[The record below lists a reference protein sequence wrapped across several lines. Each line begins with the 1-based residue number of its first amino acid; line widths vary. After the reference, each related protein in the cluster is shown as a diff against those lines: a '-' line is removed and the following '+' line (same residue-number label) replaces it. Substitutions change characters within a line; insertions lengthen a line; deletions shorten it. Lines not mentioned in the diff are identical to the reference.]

1 MQYDLSCIGHI
12 TIDKVVSPAG
22 TVLMPGGT
30 SFYFANAVARLN
42 VSFKLITALAPEDI
56 YAVEMLRE
64 RDIDVDVHWSAHTLF
79 FENIY
84 SINTDHRTQRVLQ
97 KVDAFTQEQL
107 KAVNASIIHI
117 GPLLADD
124 FSSAIIKQLAKQQ
137 NVSLD
142 VQGLLRKVENCNV
155 VPVDWMEKSEVL
167 PFIEFLKANEEELA
181 VITGQPGI
189 EAGAKLLQQWGARE
203 VIITLGSKGSMIF
216 SGKEVYHIPAFAPE
230 QIVDAT
236 GCGDTYMAGYLFKR
250 SKGFGIQHA
259 GEFAAAMATLKLQQS
274 GPFTGTEADVEAL
287 LAVASP
293 GKYSKLNPF
302 GVR

>member
-1 MQYDLSCIGHI
+1 MQYDLCCIGHI

-30 SFYFANAVARLN
+30 SFYFANAVAGLN
-42 VSFKLITALAPEDI
+42 VSFKLVTALAPEDI

-64 RDIDVDVHWSAHTLF
+64 RDIDIDVHPSSHTLF

-84 SINTDHRTQRVLQ
+84 GVDTDHRVQRVLQ
-97 KVDAFTQEQL
+97 KADAFTPEQL

-124 FSSAIIKQLAKQQ
+124 FSGTIIKQVAKQKRI
-137 NVSLD
+137 SLD
-142 VQGLLRKVENCNV
+142 VQGLLRKVDNSNV
-155 VPVDWMEKSEVL
+155 VPVDWQEKIEVL
-167 PFIEFLKANEEELA
+167 PFIEFFKANEEELA
-181 VITGQPGI
+181 VVTGQSNI
-189 EAGAKLLQQWGARE
+189 EAGAKLVQQWGAKE

-216 SGKEVYHIPAFAPE
+216 SGKEVYRIPAFAPE
-230 QIVDAT
+230 QITDAT

-250 SKGFGIQHA
+250 CKGFSIQDA

-287 LAVASP
+287 LAIAS
-293 GKYSKLNPF
+293 
-302 GVR
+302 